1 LRYIILGLILA
12 GLFQVFFWITQDHQ
26 VSLNQDSFESIE
38 SLSYSPYEG
47 YDKKLLSANQIEEDI
62 KVLSFFTK
70 KLRTYSTTDAEAILK
85 VISNPKGVV
94 RTVISIAILAIIVGI
109 AYSLSSTEAVNLIGN
124 TEEISNGSLIL
135 ADTTLYA
142 SYILTVLVV
151 LAIIASEV
159 KRLLKF

>member
-1 LRYIILGLILA
+1 M
-12 GLFQVFFWITQDHQ
+12 
-26 VSLNQDSFESIE
+26 S
-38 SLSYSPYEG
+38 
-47 YDKKLLSANQIEEDI
+47 NQIAKILSIFLAVLFAIAAIFGLLFYMNIVPLKPLTLSDI
-62 KVLSFFTK
+62 PENMMKYVNWILI
-70 KLRTYSTTDAEAILK
+70 YSAILLITVVTVAFVINPILK